1 MTRRQAIT
9 AAIRAEFERRL
20 ADGQAGVDARRMDRD
35 AVNHNLGKWRD
46 MVRWATGDVPLGK
59 IDHSGW
65 ATAAH
70 AAARKC
76 AARLERAAGGSS
88 TLPPPAAQNIWNP
101 HSIDHARA
109 LRAAAIELRAI
120 DATNRA
126 LRANTEE
133 RKAA

>member
-1 MTRRQAIT
+1 MVAVHYL
-9 AAIRAEFERRL
+9 AIRAEFERRL

-35 AVNHNLGKWRD
+35 AVNRNLAIWRD
-46 MVRWATGDVPLGK
+46 MLRWATGDVPLGK

-70 AAARKC
+70 TAARKC

-88 TLPPPAAQNIWNP
+88 TLPPPAAQNIWNT

-109 LRAAAIELRAI
+109 LRAAAIELHSL
-120 DATNRA
+120 DTTNRA
-126 LRANTEE
+126 LRAFTPE
-133 RKAA
+133 RIAA